1 MNSIFFNLL
10 FFLSAVSLRSQ
21 SFTTDT
27 FPNGIYYTLEDFN
40 NHTPEIP
47 TKIRRLNLDV
57 PKSKAFKD
65 TIVDHVLF
73 LDKDNDPITKVFA
86 IVNKGEIYFQEKAI
100 RQYLMDGFGGKNSA
114 NKSRFHR
121 IQERG
126 RYYYGETYY
135 ASGDA
140 AEVAAMAMLFGVLG
154 GLAAAAASDEGTI
167 FQVPFVFDTKLNK
180 FFILGSRKN
189 IQLFLD
195 TYHPGTGFEVGKGKL
210 DYELIRSLIIQFNK
224 NEGEGKG

>member
-1 MNSIFFNLL
+1 M
-10 FFLSAVSLRSQ
+10 
-21 SFTTDT
+21 
-27 FPNGIYYTLEDFN
+27 
-40 NHTPEIP
+40 
-47 TKIRRLNLDV
+47 
-57 PKSKAFKD
+57 
-65 TIVDHVLF
+65 DHVLF

-135 ASGDA
+135 ASGDGQ
-140 AEVAAMAMLFGVLG
+140 VAAMAMLFGVLG
-154 GLAAAAASDEGTI
+154 GLARCASDEGTI

-180 FFILGSRKN
+180 FFVLGSRKN
-189 IQLFLD
+189 IQLFWIP
-195 TYHPGTGFEVGKGKL
+195 TTGLALKWEKENWIMNL
-210 DYELIRSLIIQFNK
+210 YDPLLFNSIK
-224 NEGEGKG
+224 MKAKVKAERKIDCE